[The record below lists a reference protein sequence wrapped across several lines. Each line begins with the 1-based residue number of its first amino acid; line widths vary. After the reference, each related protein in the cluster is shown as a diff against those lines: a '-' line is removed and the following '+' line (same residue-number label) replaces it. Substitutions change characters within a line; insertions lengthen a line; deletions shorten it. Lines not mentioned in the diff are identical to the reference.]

1 VKLSIK
7 QFRIWSIETVAVVI
21 RMKRMGRTH
30 RPFYRICATD
40 RRTPRDGRVIEEL
53 GSYDPSVPDTNARCT
68 LKAERVDYWLSV
80 GAQPSDKVRV
90 LIKKFGTNGTHLKDM
105 DNARSRLS
113 MPRIVPEAGEPVIA
127 SKEEE
132 PAADSSPSN
141 ESASEASASEASASE
156 ASASEASAS
165 EASTDTV
172 TDNAVNADAPE
183 SPAGEPVSAEAPA
196 DTTASDSKEKTEESK
211 E

>member
-1 VKLSIK
+1 M
-7 QFRIWSIETVAVVI
+7 AVVI

-105 DNARSRLS
+105 ENARSRLS
-113 MPRIVPEAGEPVIA
+113 MPRLVPEAGEPVMA

-141 ESASEASASEASASE
+141 ESASEAPASEAP
-156 ASASEASAS
+156 AS

-172 TDNAVNADAPE
+172 TENAVNTDAQE
-183 SPAGEPVSAEAPA
+183 SPAGEPVSAEARA
-196 DTTASDSKEKTEESK
+196 DTTSSDSKEKTQESEE
-211 E
+211 

>member
-1 VKLSIK
+1 
-7 QFRIWSIETVAVVI
+7 
-21 RMKRMGRTH
+21 MKRMGRTH

-53 GSYDPSVPDTNARCT
+53 GSYDPSVSDTNARCT

-105 DNARSRLS
+105 ENARSRLS
-113 MPRIVPEAGEPVIA
+113 MPRLVPEAGEPVMA

-141 ESASEASASEASASE
+141 ESASEAPASETPASEAP
-156 ASASEASAS
+156 AS

-172 TDNAVNADAPE
+172 TENAVNTDAQE

-196 DTTASDSKEKTEESK
+196 DTTSSDSKEKTEESK

>member
-1 VKLSIK
+1 VKLSIN

-105 DNARSRLS
+105 ENARSRLS
-113 MPRIVPEAGEPVIA
+113 MPRLVPEAGEPVMA

-141 ESASEASASEASASE
+141 ESASEAPASEAP
-156 ASASEASAS
+156 AS

-172 TDNAVNADAPE
+172 TENAVNTDAQE

-196 DTTASDSKEKTEESK
+196 DTTSSDSKEKTEESK

>member
-1 VKLSIK
+1 
-7 QFRIWSIETVAVVI
+7 
-21 RMKRMGRTH
+21 MKRMGRTH

-53 GSYDPSVPDTNARCT
+53 GTYDPSVPDTNARCT

-105 DNARSRLS
+105 ENARSRLS
-113 MPRIVPEAGEPVIA
+113 MPRLVPEAGEPVMA

-141 ESASEASASEASASE
+141 ESASEAPASEAPASE
-156 ASASEASAS
+156 APAS

-172 TDNAVNADAPE
+172 TENAVNTDAQE
-183 SPAGEPVSAEAPA
+183 SPAGEPVPAEAPA
-196 DTTASDSKEKTEESK
+196 DTTSSDSKEKTEESK

>member
-1 VKLSIK
+1 
-7 QFRIWSIETVAVVI
+7 
-21 RMKRMGRTH
+21 MKRMGRTH

-105 DNARSRLS
+105 ENARSRLS
-113 MPRIVPEAGEPVIA
+113 MPRLVPEAGEPVMA

-141 ESASEASASEASASE
+141 ESASEAPASEAPASE
-156 ASASEASAS
+156 DPASEDP
-165 EASTDTV
+165 TDTV
-172 TDNAVNADAPE
+172 TENAVNTDAQE
-183 SPAGEPVSAEAPA
+183 SPAGEPVPAEAPA
-196 DTTASDSKEKTEESK
+196 DTTSSDSKEKTEESK

>member
-1 VKLSIK
+1 
-7 QFRIWSIETVAVVI
+7 
-21 RMKRMGRTH
+21 MKRMGRTH

-105 DNARSRLS
+105 ENARSRLS
-113 MPRIVPEAGEPVIA
+113 MPRLVPEAGEPVMA

-141 ESASEASASEASASE
+141 ESASEAPASEAP
-156 ASASEASAS
+156 AS

-172 TDNAVNADAPE
+172 TENAVNTDAQE
-183 SPAGEPVSAEAPA
+183 SPAGEPVSAEAPS
-196 DTTASDSKEKTEESK
+196 DTTSSDSKEKTEESK

>member
-1 VKLSIK
+1 
-7 QFRIWSIETVAVVI
+7 
-21 RMKRMGRTH
+21 MKRMGRTH

-105 DNARSRLS
+105 ENARSRLS
-113 MPRIVPEAGEPVIA
+113 MPRLVPEAGEPVMA

-141 ESASEASASEASASE
+141 ESASEAPASEAPASE
-156 ASASEASAS
+156 APAS

-172 TDNAVNADAPE
+172 TENAVNTDAQE

-196 DTTASDSKEKTEESK
+196 DTTSSDSKEKTEESK

>member
-1 VKLSIK
+1 LVNVCEIDIN

-53 GSYDPSVPDTNARCT
+53 GTYDPSVPDTNARCT
-68 LKAERVDYWLSV
+68 IKAERVDYWLSV

-105 DNARSRLS
+105 ENARSRLS
-113 MPRIVPEAGEPVIA
+113 MPRIVPEAGEPVLA
-127 SKEEE
+127 PKEEE
-132 PAADSSPSN
+132 PAADSSPTN
-141 ESASEASASEASASE
+141 ESANDTP
-156 ASASEASAS
+156 
-165 EASTDTV
+165 STDSDTKTTV
-172 TDNAVNADAPE
+172 NTEAPE
-183 SPAGEPVSAEAPA
+183 LPADEPVAAKAPA
-196 DTTASDSKEKTEESK
+196 DAAVSDSTDKTEEPT

>member
-1 VKLSIK
+1 
-7 QFRIWSIETVAVVI
+7 
-21 RMKRMGRTH
+21 MKRMGRTH

-105 DNARSRLS
+105 ENARSRLS
-113 MPRIVPEAGEPVIA
+113 MPRLVPEAGEPVMA

-141 ESASEASASEASASE
+141 ESASEAASEAP
-156 ASASEASAS
+156 AS

-172 TDNAVNADAPE
+172 TENAVNTDAQE

-196 DTTASDSKEKTEESK
+196 DTTSSDSKEKTEESK